1 VTRLYI
7 LGPEIGQPRAE
18 LRISN
23 CGLHHIIVSTFFLV
37 NEKEKTPKLVK
48 KERIFTVVCWTEFQ
62 TRFQMLRLSLKLG
75 LKFFLRLCV
84 FENDRNLGLSLKLDP
99 DSLDQVLNSV
109 PASC

>member
-48 KERIFTVVCWTEFQ
+48 KGKNFCSR
-62 TRFQMLRLSLKLG
+62 ML
-75 LKFFLRLCV
+75 
-84 FENDRNLGLSLKLDP
+84 DRVS
-99 DSLDQVLNSV
+99 NSV
-109 PASC
+109 PDAETEFKTRS